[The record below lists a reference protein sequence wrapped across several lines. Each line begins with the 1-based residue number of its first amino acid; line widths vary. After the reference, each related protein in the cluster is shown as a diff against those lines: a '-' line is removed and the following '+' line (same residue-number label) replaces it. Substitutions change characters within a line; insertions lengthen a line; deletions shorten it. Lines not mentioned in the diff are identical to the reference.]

1 MNVSQALVRDIETAG
16 TDTHLCEVA
25 RRMRGR
31 GIGFMPI
38 LEGDKLVGVITDRDI
53 ATRAVSEGKDT
64 DTAAAGDI
72 SPWRLSAVS
81 RTTRPS
87 TRES

>member
-1 MNVSQALVRDIETAG
+1 MNVSQVLVRDIETAN
-16 TDTHLCEVA
+16 TDTPLRELA
-25 RRMRGR
+25 RRMREH

-53 ATRAVSEGKDT
+53 AMRAVSESKDPEK
-64 DTAAAGDI
+64 AAAGDVI
-72 SPWRLSAVS
+72 RWRSSAVS

-87 TRES
+87 TREN